1 MTHQALATG
10 RKMAEQLHRAR
21 TLQELDAL
29 YVEWIGYS
37 ILKEDPEVTLEQV
50 NDILQDYINEVLA
63 STGVAW
69 IDAHA
74 ELPEHAN
81 GGAA

>member
-1 MTHQALATG
+1 MTSEALAAG
-10 RKMAEQLHRAR
+10 RKMAEQLHRAT
-21 TLQELDAL
+21 TLQELDSL
-29 YVEWIGYS
+29 YIEWVGYS
-37 ILKEDPEVTLEQV
+37 IVQDDPEITVDAL
-50 NDILQDYINEVLA
+50 NDMLQGYLNEVLA

-74 ELPEHAN
+74 ELPADAN

>member
-1 MTHQALATG
+1 MTSQALAAA
-10 RKMAEQLHRAR
+10 RQMAEELHRAH

-29 YVEWIGYS
+29 YSKWIGHS
-37 ILKEDPEVTLEQV
+37 VVEDEPTITAELV
-50 NDILQDYINEVLA
+50 NDILQDYLNEVLA
-63 STGVAW
+63 STGIAW

-74 ELPEHAN
+74 ELPEQAN

>member
-1 MTHQALATG
+1 MSDQAHAYG
-10 RKMAEQLHRAR
+10 RRMADQLHRAR

-37 ILKEDPEVTLEQV
+37 IVKDDPQVTLEQV
-50 NDILQDYINEVLA
+50 NDILQDYLNEVLA

>member
-1 MTHQALATG
+1 MTSEAAPLPILVG
-10 RKMAEQLHRAR
+10 I
-21 TLQELDAL
+21 
-29 YVEWIGYS
+29 VED
-37 ILKEDPEVTLEQV
+37 DPEVALEYV
-50 NDILQDYINEVLA
+50 DDILQGYLNEVLA

>member
-1 MTHQALATG
+1 MSTTYELHLAAG
-10 RKMAEQLHRAR
+10 RKMADQLYHAN

-37 ILKEDPEVTLEQV
+37 IVADDPEVTLEQV
-50 NDILQDYINEVLA
+50 NDILQGYLGEVLA

-74 ELPEHAN
+74 EPEQ
-81 GGAA
+81 AA

>member
-1 MTHQALATG
+1 MSTTYELHLAAG
-10 RKMAEQLHRAR
+10 RKMADQLHRAR

-29 YVEWIGYS
+29 YVEWVGYS
-37 ILKEDPEVTLEQV
+37 IVADDPEITLE
-50 NDILQDYINEVLA
+50 ILADLLEEYLNEVLA

-74 ELPEHAN
+74 EPEQ
-81 GGAA
+81 AA